1 MCTHTQFKDAEITTL
16 SAGIQNEVL
25 VATVLQEKLI
35 GFSSQMQLKDANIA
49 ERDKVFESL
58 KTLIASR
65 ELEIKILKEEIAV
78 KDLDLHERVFRTA
91 HAQKKWDNLETER
104 LRTQLSSDDLPGFTP
119 QEFPAH
125 RHKQHPTDSPVRRR
139 LPWALLSIP
148 SPRRKTSRVFRRA

>member
-25 VATVLQEKLI
+25 VATVLKEKQI
-35 GFSSQMQLKDANIA
+35 GFSSQMQLKDVNIA

-91 HAQKKWDNLETER
+91 HAQRKWDNLEIER
-104 LRTQLSSDDLPGFTP
+104 LRTQLSSDDL
-119 QEFPAH
+119 EIE
-125 RHKQHPTDSPVRRR
+125 R
-139 LPWALLSIP
+139 LNKHFHNACEKIEIQRLEIQRLTTLSASALRQKRNSFYI
-148 SPRRKTSRVFRRA
+148 ANC

>member
-1 MCTHTQFKDAEITTL
+1 LCTHTQFKDAEITTL

-25 VATVLQEKLI
+25 VATVLKEKQI
-35 GFSSQMQLKDANIA
+35 GFSSQMQLKDVNIA

-91 HAQKKWDNLETER
+91 HAQRKWDNLEIER
-104 LRTQLSSDDLPGFTP
+104 LRTQLSSDDL
-119 QEFPAH
+119 EIE
-125 RHKQHPTDSPVRRR
+125 R
-139 LPWALLSIP
+139 LNKHFHNACEKIEIQRLEIQRLTTLSASALRQKRNSFYI
-148 SPRRKTSRVFRRA
+148 ANC